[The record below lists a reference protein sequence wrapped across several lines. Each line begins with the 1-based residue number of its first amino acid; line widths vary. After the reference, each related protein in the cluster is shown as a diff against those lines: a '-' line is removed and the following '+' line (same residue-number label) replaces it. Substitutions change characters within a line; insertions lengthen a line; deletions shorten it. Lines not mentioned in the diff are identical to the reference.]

1 MRRRTS
7 QDGYDAAD
15 GIALTGAFEP
25 FEPKK
30 ERFTVGSPAA
40 GTREAFSREAD
51 RGIEKLVRP
60 DWRFL
65 PPGDYRMNDPARK
78 AELLAPT

>member
-30 ERFTVGSPAA
+30 HSLLAVRRQEP
-40 GTREAFSREAD
+40 
-51 RGIEKLVRP
+51 EK
-60 DWRFL
+60 RFL
-65 PPGDYRMNDPARK
+65 ARRIEELKNSPSRLSIFAAPGDYRMNDPARK